1 MTGKLL
7 ALVVVLALGTGLV
20 GGLVGTALFSGGEDL
35 RAVEEELATLRQ
47 GLGELNDQAAAL
59 TEQVGGV
66 RGELAALESRLTALE
81 GEVATLPTGV
91 PLAPGQTPSG
101 TLALAY
107 VDLTSLVEE
116 IFTPIDQAVEIK
128 RQDLADLQARHEAG
142 EIDDATYQRE
152 SLLLEIELLAVPLHW
167 YLDLIQRMID
177 SPEFA
182 DIKAPLEEL
191 LGVVQP
197 LETQLEGLRTLVQAE
212 QPDMQSFLI
221 QYQQLSAQFQQLK
234 QLLSQTLALKFI
246 VITQEVARAGG
257 YAVVLRREEA
267 LYLDQAQVADLTP
280 QVRARLEGLLPAS

>member
-1 MTGKLL
+1 
-7 ALVVVLALGTGLV
+7 
-20 GGLVGTALFSGGEDL
+20 
-35 RAVEEELATLRQ
+35 
-47 GLGELNDQAAAL
+47 
-59 TEQVGGV
+59 
-66 RGELAALESRLTALE
+66 
-81 GEVATLPTGV
+81 
-91 PLAPGQTPSG
+91 
-101 TLALAY
+101 

-197 LETQLEGLRTLVQAE
+197 LETQLEGLRTIAQAE

-280 QVRARLEGLLPAS
+280 QVRARLEGLLPTS

>member
-1 MTGKLL
+1 
-7 ALVVVLALGTGLV
+7 
-20 GGLVGTALFSGGEDL
+20 
-35 RAVEEELATLRQ
+35 VEEELATLRQ
-47 GLGELNDQAAAL
+47 GLGELNDQAAVL
-59 TEQVGGV
+59 TEEVGEV
-66 RGELAALESRLTALE
+66 RGELAALGSRLTALE
-81 GEVATLPTGV
+81 GEVSTLPTGA

-197 LETQLEGLRTLVQAE
+197 LETQLEGLRTIAQAE

-280 QVRARLEGLLPAS
+280 QVRARLEGLLPTS